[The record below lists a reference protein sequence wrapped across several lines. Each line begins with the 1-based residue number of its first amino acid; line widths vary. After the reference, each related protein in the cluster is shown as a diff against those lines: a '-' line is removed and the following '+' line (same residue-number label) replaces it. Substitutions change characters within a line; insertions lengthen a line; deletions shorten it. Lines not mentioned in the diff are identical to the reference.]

1 MMTPQAGDFAV
12 IRSHGAAG
20 AAIRF
25 ATRSHYNH
33 AVLFL
38 GNGMLIEARPAGAGI
53 RPWTDYDGEDVLLS
67 TGVAA
72 LELSTA
78 QRAAA
83 AQAAAR
89 LVGTPYSWTT
99 IVSIGLLQYG
109 IRPAAL
115 RRHVTND
122 PDLICSTLVDK
133 IRLQV
138 GSHLFDDGRV
148 AQDVTPGDLAG
159 LILQGQGR

>member
-1 MMTPQAGDFAV
+1 MTPQAGDFAV
-12 IRSHGAAG
+12 IRTHGTAG

-33 AVLFL
+33 AALFL
-38 GNGMLIEARPAGAGI
+38 GGGLIIEAQPAGARI
-53 RPWTDYDGEDVLLS
+53 RPWADYDGADVLLS

-72 LELSTA
+72 LELSDTQGA
-78 QRAAA
+78 DAAA
-83 AQAAAR
+83 AGNH
-89 LVGTPYSWTT
+89 LVGTPYGWST
-99 IVSIGLLQYG
+99 ILSIGLLQYG
-109 IRPAAL
+109 IRPRAL

-133 IRLQV
+133 IRLRA
-138 GSHLFDDGRV
+138 GSHLFDDNRI

-159 LILQGQGR
+159 IILAGQGR